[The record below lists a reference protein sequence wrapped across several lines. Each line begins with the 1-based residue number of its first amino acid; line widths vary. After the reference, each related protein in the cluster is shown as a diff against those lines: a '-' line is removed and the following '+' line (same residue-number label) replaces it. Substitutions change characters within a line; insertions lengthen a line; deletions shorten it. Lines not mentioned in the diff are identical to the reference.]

1 MILNPTNALSW
12 RRRLCGIA
20 LPVLGALLLQTLGAT
35 ASEPRRFPRIV
46 NGLETS
52 DFPATG
58 ALLYSSFGSM
68 SSAPPVCTGTLIGC
82 QTFLT
87 AAHCFGLDDFNQ
99 DLDPSH
105 YFIFLQHAGFFAVDS
120 IALHPDYATVSG
132 GVVTAWGDAFAD
144 VAVAHLSSAVTA
156 IPPRPLLSSDP
167 YALIPEGG
175 SLAGTIAGFGL
186 SGGGND
192 DLGLKRWGHVAVADC
207 PTQIEGETVGEKL
220 LCWEFANPIGAAG
233 EDSNTCGGD
242 SGGPLFFEID
252 GEVQVAGITQAGS
265 NFDCLPAGSIPD
277 MSWDTSTYH
286 YRSFIET
293 ELGSDSTTTCGGLPD
308 VGSASAPILAFDG
321 SLVSGGKSAEHSFAV
336 GADTQ
341 ALRVALNGIDD
352 GFFDPDLYL
361 RRGAPATTSSYDCA
375 DLKATPLGYCAE
387 SNSTQDTWYAL
398 IQNPGSGGGSYQLT
412 VTQIPEPAAV
422 LIGLFAIA
430 TLGLARRSR

>member
-12 RRRLCGIA
+12 RRRLRGIA

-46 NGLETS
+46 NGLETA

-87 AAHCFGLDDFNQ
+87 ASHCFALDEFDQ

-105 YFIFLQHAGFFAVDS
+105 YFVFLQHAGFFAIDS

-156 IPPRPLLSSDP
+156 ISPRALLATDP
-167 YALIPEGG
+167 YKLIPEGG
-175 SLAGTIAGFGL
+175 SLAGTIAGFGTT
-186 SGGGND
+186 GGGND

-220 LCWEFANPIGAAG
+220 LCWEFADPIGAAG

-252 GEVQVAGITQAGS
+252 GEVQVAGITQAGL
-265 NFDCLPAGSIPD
+265 NFNCLPAGSIPD
-277 MSWDTSTYH
+277 TAWDASVYY

-293 ELGSDSTTTCGGLPD
+293 ELGSDSTTACGGLPD

-321 SLVSGGKSAEHSFAV
+321 SLGPGGKSAEH
-336 GADTQ
+336 
-341 ALRVALNGIDD
+341 
-352 GFFDPDLYL
+352 
-361 RRGAPATTSSYDCA
+361 
-375 DLKATPLGYCAE
+375 
-387 SNSTQDTWYAL
+387 
-398 IQNPGSGGGSYQLT
+398 
-412 VTQIPEPAAV
+412 
-422 LIGLFAIA
+422 
-430 TLGLARRSR
+430 